1 MVKDVCGVAADSTR
15 MSSGVLIKEYTVNG
29 EICLWGDCR
38 LNPDVKVSVDKGLK
52 VSTLLMVR
60 YVCGVATDSTQMLR

>member
-29 EICLWGDCR
+29 ERCLWGDCR

-52 VSTLLMVR
+52 VSTL
-60 YVCGVATDSTQMLR
+60 